1 MKNPCKEY
9 HVVLEVLGP
18 VHVGNGRELD
28 KKSYIFT
35 DKKHIAVI
43 DLEKLYA
50 YLSEKKLAQ
59 EYEKFLLRGQMKL
72 KEWLEKQNI
81 SYEEISPCVKYRMN
95 CGGSIPKFV

>member
-50 YLSEKKLAQ
+50 YLSEKKLD
-59 EYEKFLLRGQMKL
+59 KLLHEDIYLCFKAYPVRQAIVIRG
-72 KEWLEKQNI
+72 I
-81 SYEEISPCVKYRMN
+81 D
-95 CGGSIPKFV
+95 G

>member
-43 DLEKLYA
+43 DLEDRK
-50 YLSEKKLAQ
+50 S
-59 EYEKFLLRGQMKL
+59 
-72 KEWLEKQNI
+72 
-81 SYEEISPCVKYRMN
+81 V
-95 CGGSIPKFV
+95 V

>member
-50 YLSEKKLAQ
+50 YLSGKSWH
-59 EYEKFLLRGQMKL
+59 RNMKNSFFGD
-72 KEWLEKQNI
+72 K
-81 SYEEISPCVKYRMN
+81 
-95 CGGSIPKFV
+95 